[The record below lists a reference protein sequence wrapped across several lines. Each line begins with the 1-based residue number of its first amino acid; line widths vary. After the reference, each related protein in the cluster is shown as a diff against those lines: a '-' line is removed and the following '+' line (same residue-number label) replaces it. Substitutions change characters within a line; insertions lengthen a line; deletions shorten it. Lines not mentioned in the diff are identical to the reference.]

1 MRYHN
6 SDLGKLSYR
15 SYWAHVLLSLLKDY
29 QGDLSVRDMSRI
41 TAIKTEDII
50 STLQVRLSL
59 PTCNDLIKCFFDV
72 AARLQRQVT
81 LSKRYSVATITCASR
96 NDCQNKFASKQCSS
110 SQ

>member
-1 MRYHN
+1 LCYCTCYN

-50 STLQVRLSL
+50 STLQVDFPLL
-59 PTCNDLIKCFFDV
+59 ACIDIAVDLM
-72 AARLQRQVT
+72 
-81 LSKRYSVATITCASR
+81 
-96 NDCQNKFASKQCSS
+96 
-110 SQ
+110 

>member
-1 MRYHN
+1 MLLLLHHILCYHN

-50 STLQVRLSL
+50 STLQVY
-59 PTCNDLIKCFFDV
+59 
-72 AARLQRQVT
+72 VT
-81 LSKRYSVATITCASR
+81 LTLLT
-96 NDCQNKFASKQCSS
+96 
-110 SQ
+110 